1 MTCNA
6 FVLFLNTL
14 FYYIT
19 IIIMFLFR
27 YIFFFTFIYLNKSF
41 FHTNYKFINKKL
53 NLNMNFYKYEKEYY
67 EFYNKYKETLLTN
80 NENLSY
86 QKLIENNK
94 DKYLLFEKNYD
105 YIKSTNK
112 ILENKNDSLRL
123 DINQFADSIDFNEDR
138 NNDLMNFSIEKNII
152 SNYSDIYFKPF
163 RDPLDYM
170 TNIIQHK
177 KHHNWNNTEFLSEVK
192 NQLQCGSCWAFST
205 TSAIET
211 FMRFNNYS
219 VDRLS
224 EQQLVDCSI
233 ENNGCSGGIMH
244 KAMDYIIK
252 NNGLY
257 SNSDYLYNGKDNNCT
272 LLTNIT
278 KVVGSNISNYE
289 FIIPKSPLDIM
300 ISLTK
305 SPVAIGLDANNF
317 YFRFYK
323 TGIIDLPSNF
333 SKTLN
338 HAVLLV
344 GYDQD
349 ETGFYWIIQNSWG
362 ETWGENGYCKLRMK
376 DNLESEGTL
385 MCQVYGVYPTK

>member
-1 MTCNA
+1 
-6 FVLFLNTL
+6 
-14 FYYIT
+14 
-19 IIIMFLFR
+19 
-27 YIFFFTFIYLNKSF
+27 
-41 FHTNYKFINKKL
+41 
-53 NLNMNFYKYEKEYY
+53 MNFYKYEREYY

-80 NENLSY
+80 NDYLNCK
-86 QKLIENNK
+86 KLIENNK

-105 YIKSTNK
+105 YIRNTNK
-112 ILENKNDSLRL
+112 ILESKNDSLRL
-123 DINQFADSIDFNEDR
+123 DINQFADSVDFNDDT
-138 NNDLMNFSIEKNII
+138 NNDLMNFSVEKNII
-152 SNYSDIYFKPF
+152 YNYSDIYLKPF
-163 RDPLDYM
+163 KDPIDYM
-170 TNIIQHK
+170 TNIIQYK
-177 KHHNWNNTEFLSEVK
+177 KHHNWNNTNFLSKVK

-233 ENNGCSGGIMH
+233 QNNGCSGGIMH
-244 KAMDYIIK
+244 KAMDYVIN

-257 SNSDYLYNGKDNNCT
+257 SNEDYPYNGIDNNCT
-272 LLTNIT
+272 LLANIT
-278 KVVGSNISNYE
+278 KVTGSNISSYE

-305 SPVAIGLDANNF
+305 SPIAIGLDANNF

-344 GYDQD
+344 GYDHD

-362 ETWGENGYCKLRMK
+362 ETWGENGFCKLRMK